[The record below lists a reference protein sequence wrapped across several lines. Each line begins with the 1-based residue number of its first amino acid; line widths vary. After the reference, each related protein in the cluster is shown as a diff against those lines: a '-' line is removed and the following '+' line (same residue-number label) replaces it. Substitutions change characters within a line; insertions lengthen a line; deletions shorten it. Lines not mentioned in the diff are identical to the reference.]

1 MSAEFEISVLFPT
14 STQVVYDTWLDSGC
28 HAAMTGFSDSIKGET
43 GNESVVGDAYI
54 TGMNLELIPGKLIR
68 QFLCI

>member
-1 MSAEFEISVLFPT
+1 MSFEFEVSVLFPT
-14 STQVVYDTWLDSGC
+14 SPQVVYDTWLDSDC
-28 HAAMTGFSDSIKGET
+28 HADMTGFPASIKRET